1 MPCLPFRVSTNLH
14 ILCTYTYILV
24 SLKNHVIVWSV
35 GFCLQY
41 RSPRWRTM
49 FVTPFVLLVPI
60 SQILGGVDCCWYVSR
75 KIPKCKMVCKSAL
88 AEDSAVT
95 LNLIYHFA
103 YHHINNNNSSKLG
116 IWIHAYKEDRLFS
129 NMGPDKPLIDNS
141 AMAHGMYL
149 LLCMCNIASR
159 YKHYRVDITWQIM
172 KTRTKL
178 SSPSLHYSSSPV
190 HCLYIP
196 IQSVHNCMTVWS

>member
-1 MPCLPFRVSTNLH
+1 MSLFDQ
-14 ILCTYTYILV
+14 LV
-24 SLKNHVIVWSV
+24 LAFNIEAHVEEQSL
-35 GFCLQY
+35 
-41 RSPRWRTM
+41 
-49 FVTPFVLLVPI
+49 I

-75 KIPKCKMVCKSAL
+75 KIPKCKMVCKSVL

-95 LNLIYHFA
+95 LNLIYRFA

-129 NMGPDKPLIDNS
+129 SIGPNKPLIDNS
-141 AMAHGMYL
+141 AMAHGMYI
-149 LLCMCNIASR
+149 LLCMRNSASR

-196 IQSVHNCMTVWS
+196 TQSMHNCMTVWS